1 MQQAR
6 SININYT
13 DLANSRLDKSSHA
26 CTRDASKSWHCT
38 LHRLQRGV
46 ARCVPRTG
54 NTQARNKACARQS
67 VAQLRYWSWPELV
80 SVSVFSFWRFRRL
93 FRFDSGKFTQL
104 DYVLIPPRIDKQ
116 KANGKNYT
124 VKLWNNFGRSKIN
137 GEELLNRH
145 CTFLR
150 LLRSNY
156 VWVIIYKVI
165 SIAFMFPTVSPF
177 LPKCN

>member
-1 MQQAR
+1 MISRHVQQAR

-93 FRFDSGKFTQL
+93 FRFNSGKFASWITFSWRF
-104 DYVLIPPRIDKQ
+104 PRIDKQ
-116 KANGKNYT
+116 KAKGKNYT
-124 VKLWNNFGRSKIN
+124 MKLWNNFEGLKNKMERNYLTVVALSIPSTSTKQLRRTSN
-137 GEELLNRH
+137 YLQSDLNR
-145 CTFLR
+145 
-150 LLRSNY
+150 
-156 VWVIIYKVI
+156 I
-165 SIAFMFPTVSPF
+165 
-177 LPKCN
+177 